1 MEDFHVL
8 KLKFSDHFKLSTE
21 FCKDYE
27 NRKALMQQ
35 LVVSGMDQNE
45 DSFFEAVKEIIK
57 SIPTGQVATYGQIAA
72 YAGNPQGA
80 RQVAWVLHTYS
91 EKEGLPWHRVIN
103 SKGGISLGHGSGYE
117 LQKALLEKEGVTF
130 GKGDIIDLKKYQWNP
145 YQSRL

>member
-1 MEDFHVL
+1 
-8 KLKFSDHFKLSTE
+8 
-21 FCKDYE
+21 
-27 NRKALMQQ
+27 MQQ

-130 GKGDIIDLKKYQWNP
+130 GKGDTIDLKKYQWNP